1 MRAALARETATSA
14 VVPIDLEAQLRAMAG
29 DVRGAMM
36 DDPARTREVLAVVL
50 VGRVRVSQPVKR
62 GPVWLTAEAVPGAL
76 LASQEQGTK
85 NTGYVGDPNGKATY
99 PVGPTVRLHRQVA

>member
-1 MRAALARETATSA
+1 MVGEVREALMEDTAGARDVLSA
-14 VVPIDLEAQLRAMAG
+14 
-29 DVRGAMM
+29 
-36 DDPARTREVLAVVL
+36 VL

-76 LASQEQGTK
+76 LASQEQGTG

-99 PVGPTVRLHRQVA
+99 PVGPSVRLHRQVA